1 MHLRGNQRKV
11 SQLREI
17 LNSDVKVIFTS
28 IKPQIVRGVLKYGR
42 NSFNETQFHF
52 TPISVRDTIANG
64 GSQDKNEGYYVTR
77 DEKKLPALRLY
88 KREITIEE
96 ELDDEEGLPIL
107 TITPKLSP
115 SGHFPLRGTEQGFH
129 PAYAEVYYPG
139 GK

>member
-17 LNSDVKVIFTS
+17 LNSEVKVIFPST
-28 IKPQIVRGVLKYGR
+28 KPQIVRGVLEYGR

-52 TPISVRDTIANG
+52 TPVSVRDTIANE

-77 DEKKLPALRLY
+77 DEKNLPALRLY
-88 KREITIEE
+88 KREITIGEF
-96 ELDDEEGLPIL
+96 DEEGLSIL
-107 TITPKLSP
+107 TIIPKLSP
-115 SGHFPLRGTEQGFH
+115 RGHFPLRGTEQGFH

-139 GK
+139 EK